1 MKTVFGTIAALAA
14 LLLAVGCSA
23 NKEAASDQN
32 SSQQSQTVQ
41 VKAEVPEMH
50 TDVDQPAP
58 DFTLTDANGQKHS
71 LSDYKGKYVVL
82 EWVNFGCPFVK
93 AQYASGNMQSL
104 QKTFTDKG
112 VVWLSICSSA
122 EGKQGY
128 FTGEEL
134 KDQIKEHHSNA
145 TAYLIDADGTVG
157 RTYEAKAT
165 PNMYVIDPKGTL
177 IYAGAIDD
185 TPTTDASAVPKSANY
200 VKLALEASMKGD
212 PVPVKTSQ
220 PYGCSV
226 KY

>member
-1 MKTVFGTIAALAA
+1 MKTLFKTITVLAGLF
-14 LLLAVGCSA
+14 LLISCSS
-23 NKEAASDQN
+23 NKESASAQ
-32 SSQQSQTVQ
+32 SKSEKSQSVQ
-41 VKAEVPEMH
+41 VKADVTEMH

-58 DFTLTDANGQKHS
+58 DFTLTDANGNKHS

-82 EWVNFGCPFVK
+82 EWINFGCPFVK

-104 QKTFTDKG
+104 QKKYTDEG
-112 VVWLSICSSA
+112 VVWLTICSSA
-122 EGKQGY
+122 KGKQGY

-134 KDQIKEHHSNA
+134 RDQIKEHHSNA
-145 TAYLIDADGTVG
+145 TAYLIDADGSVG

-165 PNMYVIDPKGTL
+165 PNMYVINPQGTL

-185 TPTTDASAVPKSANY
+185 TPTTDASAVPKSTNY
-200 VKLALEASMKGD
+200 VSLALNASMKGD